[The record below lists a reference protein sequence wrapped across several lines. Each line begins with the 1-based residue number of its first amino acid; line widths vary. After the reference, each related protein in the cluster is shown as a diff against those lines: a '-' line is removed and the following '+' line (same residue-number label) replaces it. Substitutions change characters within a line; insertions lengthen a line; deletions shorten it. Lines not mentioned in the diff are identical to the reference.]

1 MKKAQHVISRPGGRW
16 SVRASGAARAS
27 RIFATQAEAIRYA
40 RERAREEGADLYVHR
55 RDGTISTRDR
65 YGVGSEATRG

>member
-16 SVRASGAARAS
+16 SVRPSGAARAS

-40 RERAREEGADLYVHR
+40 RERAREAGADLYVHR
-55 RDGTISTRDR
+55 RDGTISARDR
-65 YGVGSEATRG
+65 YGSGPEPTRG